1 MSKLNILQ
9 WLYKHSPVNFYS
21 ITDNGETI
29 IKSINNTF
37 SGYKYNTKFSDND
50 LNILRKVIKNFKRF
64 STISVLLSYF
74 ILIYCF
80 VFPNYEILKDNV
92 IKIGIIAFAFILPFI
107 VLSLISFLFEIYLK
121 KQYGKFERTHFPT
134 TNVIET
140 QSYNDFKL
148 EILKIFILLIVI
160 GGVYLWIG
168 SPYETTMNLI
178 NKGKYSDAV
187 KMTTIWSKILPV
199 DAQWFALRG
208 YARFYDGDYK
218 GAIEDYDKA
227 YKLKNNEYKCMSF
240 DNKIYIKYILNDY
253 ESAIDDFDN
262 EIEKTKDEGEKNS
275 LLWDKA
281 QFLFNI
287 EEYNNALNIY
297 NDLIKKSEDDRIYLV
312 ENRLYYERA
321 QVYKSLG
328 KEKEAQADE
337 QKAQELDLD
346 IEYQTSIPEPTL
358 ILEEMQE

>member
-1 MSKLNILQ
+1 MAKLNILQ

-37 SGYKYNTKFSDND
+37 AGYKYDVIFSDEK
-50 LNILRKVIKNFKRF
+50 LNALRKVIKNFKRF
-64 STISVLLSYF
+64 STIAVLLSYF
-74 ILIYCF
+74 ILVYGF
-80 VFPNYEILKDNV
+80 VFPHYELFKDNNL
-92 IKIGIIAFAFILPFI
+92 KIGIIIFAVILPFI
-107 VLSLISFLFEIYLK
+107 ILAIMSFLFEMYLK
-121 KQYGKFERTHFPT
+121 KKCGHFQRTHFPT

-140 QSYNDFKL
+140 QSYKDFKF
-148 EILKIFILLIVI
+148 EILKIFILLTVI
-160 GGVYLWIG
+160 CGIYFWIG
-168 SPYETTMNLI
+168 SPYETTMSLI

-187 KMTTIWSKILPV
+187 KMATIWSKILPV
-199 DAQWFALRG
+199 DAQWYSLRG

-218 GAIEDYDKA
+218 GAIADYDKA
-227 YKLKNNEYKCMSF
+227 YQLKDNEYKSMSF
-240 DNKIYIKYILNDY
+240 DNKIYIKYILSDY

-262 EIEKTKDEGEKNS
+262 EISKTKDDGEKDS

-281 QFLFNI
+281 QFLYNI
-287 EEYNNALNIY
+287 GEYRNALKIYNNLV
-297 NDLIKKSEDDRIYLV
+297 KKSVDDRIYLM
-312 ENRLYYERA
+312 ENRIYYERA

-328 KEKEAQADE
+328 MDKEAKADE

-358 ILEEMQE
+358 ILEEM

>member
-1 MSKLNILQ
+1 MAKLNILQ

-37 SGYKYNTKFSDND
+37 AGYKYNAEFSDES
-50 LNILRKVIKNFKRF
+50 LNSLRKVIKNFKRF
-64 STISVLLSYF
+64 STIAVLLSYF
-74 ILIYCF
+74 ILVYGF
-80 VFPNYEILKDNV
+80 VFPHYDLFKNNNA
-92 IKIGIIAFAFILPFI
+92 KIIIIVFAIVLPFI
-107 VLSLISFLFEIYLK
+107 VMGIMSFLFELYLK
-121 KQYGKFERTHFPT
+121 KKYGKFERTHFPSS
-134 TNVIET
+134 NVIET
-140 QSYNDFKL
+140 QSYKEFKF
-148 EILKIFILLIVI
+148 EILKIFILLMII
-160 GGVYLWIG
+160 GGIYFWIG

-187 KMTTIWSKILPV
+187 KITTIWSKILPV
-199 DAQWFALRG
+199 DAQWYALRG

-218 GAIEDYDKA
+218 GAIADYDRA
-227 YKLKNNEYKCMSF
+227 YQLKNNEYKSMSF
-240 DNKIYIKYILNDY
+240 DNKIYIKYILSDY

-262 EIEKTKDEGEKNS
+262 EIAKTKNDGERDS

-281 QFLFNI
+281 QFLYNI
-287 EEYNNALNIY
+287 GEYKNALKIY
-297 NDLIKKSEDDRIYLV
+297 NELITKSVDDRIYLV

-328 KEKEAQADE
+328 MDKESLADE

-346 IEYQTSIPEPTL
+346 IEYQTSIPEPIL
-358 ILEEMQE
+358 ILEEM

>member
-1 MSKLNILQ
+1 MAKLNILQ

-37 SGYKYNTKFSDND
+37 AGYKYAAIFSDEK
-50 LNILRKVIKNFKRF
+50 LNALRKVIKNFKRF

-74 ILIYCF
+74 ILVYGF
-80 VFPNYEILKDNV
+80 VFPHYELFKYNYAKA
-92 IKIGIIAFAFILPFI
+92 IIIIFAVLLPFI
-107 VLSLISFLFEIYLK
+107 ISGLVSLLFEYYLK
-121 KQYGKFERTHFPT
+121 KKFGNFERAHFPT
-134 TNVIET
+134 STVIET
-140 QSYNDFKL
+140 QSYREFKF
-148 EILKIFILLIVI
+148 EILKIFLLLIAI
-160 GGVYLWIG
+160 GGIYLWIG
-168 SPYETTMNLI
+168 SPYETTLNLI

-199 DAQWFALRG
+199 DAQWYSLRG
-208 YARFYDGDYK
+208 YAKFYDGDYK
-218 GAIEDYDKA
+218 GAIADYDKA
-227 YKLKNNEYKCMSF
+227 YQLKDNEYKCMSF

-253 ESAIDDFDN
+253 ESAIDDFDR
-262 EIEKTKDEGEKNS
+262 EIKKTKDEGERNS

-281 QFLFNI
+281 QFLYNI
-287 EEYNNALNIY
+287 DEYKNALKIY
-297 NDLIKKSEDDRIYLV
+297 NDLIEKSVEDRIYLV

-328 KEKEAQADE
+328 LNKEADADE

-346 IEYQTSIPEPTL
+346 IEYQTSIPEPNL
-358 ILEEMQE
+358 ILEEM

>member
-1 MSKLNILQ
+1 MAKLNILQ

-37 SGYKYNTKFSDND
+37 TGYKYDRIFPIDD
-50 LNILRKVIKNFKRF
+50 LNNLRKIIKNFKRF
-64 STISVLLSYF
+64 TTIAVLLSYF
-74 ILIYCF
+74 ILVYGF
-80 VFPNYEILKDNV
+80 VFPHYGLFKNNNI
-92 IKIGIIAFAFILPFI
+92 IIGTVLLAVFLPFI
-107 VLSLISFLFEIYLK
+107 ILALISLLFEFYLK
-121 KQYGKFERTHFPT
+121 KRYGAFERAHFPT

-140 QSYNDFKL
+140 QSYKDFKF
-148 EILKIFILLIVI
+148 EILKIFVLLTII
-160 GGVYLWIG
+160 GGIYFWVG

-178 NKGKYSDAV
+178 NRGKYSDAV
-187 KMTTIWSKILPV
+187 KMATIWSKILPV
-199 DAQWFALRG
+199 DAQWYSLRG

-227 YKLKNNEYKCMSF
+227 YQLKDNEYKCMSF

-253 ESAIDDFDN
+253 ESAIDDFDQ
-262 EIEKTKDEGEKNS
+262 EIKKTKNEGEKNS

-281 QFLFNI
+281 QFLYNVG
-287 EEYNNALNIY
+287 EYKNALNIY
-297 NDLIKKSEDDRIYLV
+297 NELIKKSEDDRVYLV

-328 KEKEAQADE
+328 MDKESQADE

-358 ILEEMQE
+358 ILEEM

>member
-1 MSKLNILQ
+1 MAKLNILQ

-21 ITDNGETI
+21 ITDSGETI

-37 SGYKYNTKFSDND
+37 AGYKYSAIFSDES
-50 LNILRKVIKNFKRF
+50 LNALRKVIKNFKRF
-64 STISVLLSYF
+64 STIAVLLSYF
-74 ILIYCF
+74 ILVYGF
-80 VFPNYEILKDNV
+80 VFPNYELLKNDV
-92 IKIGIIAFAFILPFI
+92 VKVGIIVFAVILPFI
-107 VLSLISFLFEIYLK
+107 ILAIMSFLFEFYLK
-121 KQYGKFERTHFPT
+121 KKYGNFERTHFPS

-140 QSYNDFKL
+140 QSYREFKF
-148 EILKIFILLIVI
+148 EILKIFILLIAI
-160 GGVYLWIG
+160 GGIYLWIG
-168 SPYETTMNLI
+168 SPYETTMDLI

-199 DAQWFALRG
+199 DAQWYSLRG
-208 YARFYDGDYK
+208 YARFYDGDYN
-218 GAIEDYDKA
+218 GAIEDYNKA
-227 YKLKNNEYKCMSF
+227 YQLKDNEYKSMSF

-262 EIEKTKDEGEKNS
+262 AIKQTQDEGEKDS
-275 LLWDKA
+275 MLWDKA
-281 QFLFNI
+281 QFLYNI
-287 EEYNNALNIY
+287 GEYKNALKIY
-297 NDLIKKSEDDRIYLV
+297 NDLIKKSEDDRIYLI

-328 KEKEAQADE
+328 MDKESQADE

-358 ILEEMQE
+358 ILEEM

>member
-1 MSKLNILQ
+1 MAKLNILQ

-21 ITDNGETI
+21 ITDSGETI

-37 SGYKYNTKFSDND
+37 AGYKYGATFSDET
-50 LNILRKVIKNFKRF
+50 LNSLRKVIKNFKRF
-64 STISVLLSYF
+64 STIAVLLSYF
-74 ILIYCF
+74 VLVYGF
-80 VFPNYEILKDNV
+80 VFPNYDLFKENTAKIL
-92 IKIGIIAFAFILPFI
+92 IIVFAFILPFVI
-107 VLSLISFLFEIYLK
+107 LGIISLLFEFYLK
-121 KQYGKFERTHFPT
+121 KKYGKFERTHFPSS
-134 TNVIET
+134 NVIET
-140 QSYNDFKL
+140 QSYREFKF
-148 EILKIFILLIVI
+148 EILKIFILITVI
-160 GGVYLWIG
+160 CGIYLWIG

-178 NKGKYSDAV
+178 SRGKYSDAV

-199 DAQWFALRG
+199 DAQWYSLRG
-208 YARFYDGDYK
+208 YAKFYDGDYK
-218 GAIEDYDKA
+218 GAIADYDRA
-227 YKLKNNEYKCMSF
+227 YQLKNNEYKSMSF
-240 DNKIYIKYILNDY
+240 DNKIYIKYILSDY

-281 QFLFNI
+281 QFLYNI
-287 EEYNNALNIY
+287 GEYKNALKIY
-297 NDLIKKSEDDRIYLV
+297 NELIEKSVDDQIHLI

-328 KEKEAQADE
+328 MEKQALADE

-358 ILEEMQE
+358 ILEEM

>member
-1 MSKLNILQ
+1 MAKLNILQ

-37 SGYKYNTKFSDND
+37 AGYKYYRKFSDDELGN
-50 LNILRKVIKNFKRF
+50 LRKVIKNFKRF
-64 STISVLLSYF
+64 STVAVLLSYF
-74 ILIYCF
+74 ILIYGF
-80 VFPNYEILKDNV
+80 VFPHYELLKNNIV
-92 IKIGIIAFAFILPFI
+92 KIGIIIFALVLPFI
-107 VLSLISFLFEIYLK
+107 ILALISLLFEIYLNK
-121 KQYGKFERTHFPT
+121 KCGTFERTHFPSS
-134 TNVIET
+134 NVIET
-140 QSYNDFKL
+140 QSYREFKF
-148 EILKIFILLIVI
+148 EILKIFVLLLVI
-160 GGVYLWIG
+160 GGIYLWIG

-178 NKGKYSDAV
+178 HKGKYSDAV
-187 KMTTIWSKILPV
+187 KMTTIWSKIMPV
-199 DAQWFALRG
+199 DAQWYALRG
-208 YARFYDGDYK
+208 YARFYNGDYK
-218 GAIEDYDKA
+218 GAIADYDKA
-227 YKLKNNEYKCMSF
+227 YHLKDNEYKCMSF

-262 EIEKTKDEGEKNS
+262 EIEKTEDEGEKNS

-281 QFLFNI
+281 QFLYNV
-287 EEYNNALNIY
+287 EEYKNALDIY
-297 NDLIKKSEDDRIYLV
+297 NELIKKSEDDRIYLV

-328 KEKEAQADE
+328 KDKEAQADE

-358 ILEEMQE
+358 ILEEM